1 MHAAAAA
8 CGTYGAAPGTFAAA
22 ILLDMISTAC
32 GLEAVEWRY
41 RSAPC
46 RALDFSFVVRSTDAD
61 LGRRVERL
69 FAPFVTD
76 DEPRYEYSIVA
87 RGAPGD
93 MIDLYENGALV
104 ERAHTVVE
112 HLMWRVNRHVVESS
126 GRYLLLHAAAAQ
138 LDDAGVILPGPSGS
152 GKTTLVAGLVRAGL
166 AYITDEAAA
175 LDPRSG
181 LLEPYPKALAVEP
194 GSWDVLSDLEPDD
207 AAERDVAL
215 ATTTQWLVEPAS
227 IRVDAIGTPCRT
239 RLVIA
244 PTYDPD
250 AATELRPIS
259 RAEGVALLVENSF
272 NFARHGRPGLELLVE
287 AVRDADCYRLRF
299 RDLDDACGEIVR
311 MLGKRAAS

>member
-1 MHAAAAA
+1 ML
-8 CGTYGAAPGTFAAA
+8 APDLASDARDPLTPA
-22 ILLDMISTAC
+22 
-32 GLEAVEWRY
+32 GLAAVEWPFRT
-41 RSAPC
+41 APL
-46 RALDFSFVVRSTDAD
+46 RALDFSFVVRSTDAR

-76 DEPRYEYSIVA
+76 DEPRYEYSLFH
-87 RGAPGD
+87 GGGPD
-93 MIDLYENGALV
+93 DLIDLYENGALV

-166 AYITDEAAA
+166 DYITDEAAA

-194 GSWDVLSDLEPDD
+194 GSWDVLSDLEPDGTAD
-207 AAERDVAL
+207 REVAL
-215 ATTTQWLVEPAS
+215 ATTTQWLVEPTA
-227 IRVDAIGTPCRT
+227 IRVDAIGAPCRT
-239 RLVIA
+239 SLVIA

-250 AATELRPIS
+250 VETELRPIS

-272 NFARHGRPGLELLVE
+272 NFARHGRAGLDLLVDT
-287 AVRDADCYRLRF
+287 VRDADCYRLRF
-299 RDLDDACGEIVR
+299 SDLDDACGEIVR
-311 MLGKRAAS
+311 LLGKRATN